1 MIYHLRLRFVLVVH
15 LLAVAPGF
23 AATVNPSNEDAAAH
37 GNVPTLSSLIQRAIT
52 THPVVEEGKANLRAG
67 GQAVKTAKWQY
78 FPTLGVSY
86 EKAFVD
92 GDGYTTVLSLD
103 QPLWSGGRL
112 SAGLDSAHANVS
124 VLTASLAESRREL
137 AFRVVG
143 VYGQWLSASLQRQ
156 ALEASESLHQELLER
171 VQRRFDG
178 GVSTGSDLELA
189 IGRLQSVKALA
200 AATAAS
206 EISAVTTLAVLTGQE
221 LDTATLAAGPRQS
234 PPELDRWDQGLLI
247 GALAHSPS
255 LKRADAN
262 LKVARAGVKERR
274 SATRPEVYLQF
285 QREFDDHRP
294 DSRVQVGIRSQFG
307 AGLSSFSGIAQA
319 REAVSSALAL
329 RRSEE
334 LAIREQVRS
343 DLATLDSYALRR
355 PALEEA
361 LRTSEQV
368 YASYERQF
376 LTGSKSWLDVMN
388 SARDLQSAQLQ
399 VAEVIAGELSV
410 ERRLYVLSNPL
421 PVDGEA

>member
-1 MIYHLRLRFVLVVH
+1 MLVVH
-15 LLAVAPGF
+15 LLAAMPGF

-67 GQAVKTAKWQY
+67 GQAVKTSKWQY
-78 FPTLGVSY
+78 FPTPGVSY

-92 GDGYTTVLSLD
+92 GDGYTTVLSSD

-156 ALEASESLHQELLER
+156 ALEDSESLHQELLER

-234 PPELDRWDQGLLI
+234 PLELDRWDQGLLI
-247 GALAHSPS
+247 GALVHSPS

-262 LKVARAGVKERR
+262 VKVARAGVKERR

-285 QREFDDHRP
+285 QREFYDHRP

-307 AGLSSFSGIAQA
+307 AGLSSFSGIAKA

-410 ERRLYVLSNPL
+410 EWRLYVLANPL